1 MVSRELVNET
11 LNHRQADRV
20 PVDLGGSVL
29 TGMNVST
36 VYKLRQA
43 LKLDPPGTPV
53 KVIDVFQML
62 GEIKPDLQAAV
73 GGDVVNVSL
82 PYTIFGYANVDWKPW
97 TTFDGTPVLVPGGFN
112 TEPDEEGNLLQ
123 YPQGDRSAPP
133 SGKMPKGGF
142 YCDAIVRQDPIDE
155 DSLDPADNL
164 EEFQPVSDADLAA
177 LKTRMEK
184 AFNETDK
191 AIVMNLPGMA
201 FGDIAFV
208 PAPSLKH
215 PKGIRDIEEW
225 YMSTAA
231 RKDYVT
237 AVFEGQCEIA
247 LANLERL
254 HAAVGDMPTAVV
266 VSGTDFGAQN
276 GPFVSPRAFK
286 TLYMPYMRR
295 INDWIHAHTTWKTF
309 IHSCGSIMPLIPF
322 MIEAGFDI
330 LNPVQTS
337 AENMDARD
345 LKAKFGD
352 ALTFWGGGVDT
363 QHTLPTATPDEIRRE
378 VKGVLETF
386 APGGGYMF
394 AAIHNIQHGVPAENL
409 IAMFETVRD
418 FKF

>member
-1 MVSRELVNET
+1 MTSRELVNET

-20 PVDLGGSVL
+20 PIDLGGTVL

-43 LKLDPPGTPV
+43 LQLDPPGTPV

-62 GEIKPDLQAAV
+62 GEIKPDLLAAV

-82 PYTIFGYANVDWKPW
+82 PYTLFGYKNEDWKPW

-112 TEPDEEGNLLQ
+112 TDPSPDGCLLQ
-123 YPQGDRSAPP
+123 YPQGDKSAPP

-142 YCDAIVRQDPIDE
+142 YCDAIVRQDSID
-155 DSLDPADNL
+155 DDHLNPADNL
-164 EEFQPVSDADLAA
+164 EEFQPVSETDLAW
-177 LKTRMEK
+177 LKSQMEK
-184 AFNETDK
+184 TYRETDK

-208 PAPSLKH
+208 PAPQLKH
-215 PKGIRDIEEW
+215 PKGIRDLEEW
-225 YMSTAA
+225 YMSTVV
-231 RKDYVT
+231 RKDYIH

-247 LANLERL
+247 LKNLERL
-254 HAAVGDMPTAVV
+254 FAAVGNLPSAVV

-286 TLYMPYMRR
+286 TLYQPYLRR
-295 INDWIHAHTTWKTF
+295 LNDWIHEHTTWKTF
-309 IHSCGSIMPLIPF
+309 IHSCGSIMSLIPH
-322 MIEAGFDI
+322 MIDAGFDI

-337 AENMDARD
+337 AANMDPRE

-352 ALTFWGGGVDT
+352 KLTFWGGGVDT
-363 QHTLPTATPDEIRRE
+363 QHTLQSATPDEIRRE
-378 VKGVLETF
+378 VKDVLNAF
-386 APGGGYMF
+386 APNGGYMF
-394 AAIHNIQHGVPAENL
+394 AAIHNVQQGVPPENL
-409 IAMFETVRD
+409 IALFETARAHT
-418 FKF
+418 F

>member
-295 INDWIHAHTTWKTF
+295 INDWIHAHTTWKKF

>member
-1 MVSRELVNET
+1 MTSRELVNET

-20 PVDLGGSVL
+20 PIDLGGTVL

-43 LKLDPPGTPV
+43 LQLDPPGTPV

-62 GEIKPDLQAAV
+62 GEIKPDLLAAV

-82 PYTIFGYANVDWKPW
+82 PYTLFGYKNEDWKPW

-112 TEPDEEGNLLQ
+112 TDPSPDGCLLQ
-123 YPQGDRSAPP
+123 YPQGDKSAPP

-142 YCDAIVRQDPIDE
+142 YCDAIVRQDPID
-155 DSLDPADNL
+155 DDHLNPADNL
-164 EEFQPVSDADLAA
+164 EEFQLVSDSDLAQ
-177 LKTRMEK
+177 LKAQMEK
-184 AFNETDK
+184 TYRETDK

-208 PAPSLKH
+208 PAPQLKH
-215 PKGIRDIEEW
+215 PKGIRDLEEW
-225 YMSTAA
+225 YMSTVV
-231 RKDYVT
+231 RKDYIH

-247 LANLERL
+247 LKNLERL
-254 HAAVGDMPTAVV
+254 FAAVGNLPSAVV

-286 TLYMPYMRR
+286 TLYQPYLRR
-295 INDWIHAHTTWKTF
+295 LNDWIHEHTTWKTF
-309 IHSCGSIMPLIPF
+309 IHSCGSIMPLIPH
-322 MIEAGFDI
+322 MIDAGFDI

-337 AENMDARD
+337 AANMDPRE

-352 ALTFWGGGVDT
+352 KLTFWGGGVDT
-363 QHTLPTATPDEIRRE
+363 QHTLQSATPDEIRRE
-378 VKGVLETF
+378 VKDVLNAF
-386 APGGGYMF
+386 APNGGYMF
-394 AAIHNIQHGVPAENL
+394 AAIHNVQQGVPPENL
-409 IAMFETVRD
+409 IALFETARAHT
-418 FKF
+418 F

>member
-1 MVSRELVNET
+1 MTSRELVNET

-20 PVDLGGSVL
+20 PIDLGGTVL

-43 LKLDPPGTPV
+43 LQLDPPGTPV

-62 GEIKPDLQAAV
+62 GEIKPDLLAAV

-82 PYTIFGYANVDWKPW
+82 PYTLFGYKNEDWKPW

-112 TEPDEEGNLLQ
+112 TDPSPDGCLLQ
-123 YPQGDRSAPP
+123 YPQGDKSAPP

-142 YCDAIVRQDPIDE
+142 YCDAIVRQDPID
-155 DSLDPADNL
+155 DDHLNPADNL
-164 EEFQPVSDADLAA
+164 EEFQPVSETDLAW
-177 LKTRMEK
+177 LKAQMEK
-184 AFNETDK
+184 TYRETDK

-208 PAPSLKH
+208 PAPQLKH
-215 PKGIRDIEEW
+215 PKGIRDLEEW
-225 YMSTAA
+225 YMSTVV
-231 RKDYVT
+231 RKDYIH

-247 LANLERL
+247 LRNLERL
-254 HAAVGDMPTAVV
+254 FAAVGNLPSAVV

-286 TLYMPYMRR
+286 TLYQPYLRR
-295 INDWIHAHTTWKTF
+295 LNDWIHEHTTWKTF
-309 IHSCGSIMPLIPF
+309 IHSCGSIMPLIPH
-322 MIEAGFDI
+322 MIDAGFDI

-337 AENMDARD
+337 AANMDPRE

-352 ALTFWGGGVDT
+352 KLTFWGGGVDT
-363 QHTLPTATPDEIRRE
+363 QHTLQSATPDEIRRE
-378 VKGVLETF
+378 VKDVLNAF
-386 APGGGYMF
+386 APNGGYMF
-394 AAIHNIQHGVPAENL
+394 AAIHNVQQGVPPENL
-409 IAMFETVRD
+409 IALFETARAHT
-418 FKF
+418 F

>member
-337 AENMDARD
+337 AENMDARE

-352 ALTFWGGGVDT
+352 ALTFWGGGADT

>member
-1 MVSRELVNET
+1 MTSRELVNET

-20 PVDLGGSVL
+20 PIDLGGTVL

-43 LKLDPPGTPV
+43 LQLDPPGTPV

-62 GEIKPDLQAAV
+62 GEIKPDLLAAV

-82 PYTIFGYANVDWKPW
+82 PYTLFGYKNEDWKPW

-112 TEPDEEGNLLQ
+112 TDPSPDGCLLQ
-123 YPQGDRSAPP
+123 YPQGDKSAPP

-142 YCDAIVRQDPIDE
+142 YCDAIVRQDPID
-155 DSLDPADNL
+155 DDHLNPADNL
-164 EEFQPVSDADLAA
+164 EEFQPVSEADLAW
-177 LKTRMEK
+177 LKDQMEK
-184 AFNETDK
+184 TYRETDK

-208 PAPSLKH
+208 PAPQLKH
-215 PKGIRDIEEW
+215 PKGIRDLEEW
-225 YMSTAA
+225 YMSTVV
-231 RKDYVT
+231 RKDYIH

-247 LANLERL
+247 LKNLERL
-254 HAAVGDMPTAVV
+254 FAAVGNLPSAVV

-286 TLYMPYMRR
+286 TLYQPYLRR
-295 INDWIHAHTTWKTF
+295 LNDWIHEHTTWKTF
-309 IHSCGSIMPLIPF
+309 IHSCGSIMPLIPH
-322 MIEAGFDI
+322 MIDAGFDI

-337 AENMDARD
+337 AANMEARE

-352 ALTFWGGGVDT
+352 KLTFWGGGVDT
-363 QHTLPTATPDEIRRE
+363 QHTLQSATPDEIRRE
-378 VKGVLETF
+378 VKDVLNAF
-386 APGGGYMF
+386 APNGGYMF
-394 AAIHNIQHGVPAENL
+394 AAIHNVQQGVPPENL
-409 IAMFETVRD
+409 IALFETARAHT
-418 FKF
+418 F